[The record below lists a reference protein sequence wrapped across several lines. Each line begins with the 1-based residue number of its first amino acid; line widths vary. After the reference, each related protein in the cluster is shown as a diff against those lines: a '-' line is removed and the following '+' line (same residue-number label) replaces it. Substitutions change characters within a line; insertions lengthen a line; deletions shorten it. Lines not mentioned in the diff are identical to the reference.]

1 MGKVTEVLGGSAVYF
16 ATAASLYTK
25 VNLVA
30 VAGTDFPNKH
40 IRFLA
45 DRGVDIA
52 GLEVVKGDTFRWV
65 GRYDFERNITETLD
79 TRLNVFAD
87 FHPTLPPGYRDS
99 DLVFLAN
106 IDPDLQCEV
115 LNQVS
120 ADRLKVV
127 DTMNFWIRGKSDSL
141 TRAISSVDIAIM
153 DESEARLLSQSHNIF
168 SAARSILKM
177 GPKTVIIKRGQYG
190 AIMLSG
196 DDHFVAPAYPVYEFK
211 DPTGAGDS
219 FAGGFLGYLDQV
231 KEFTPQ
237 ILRQAVIHGTAVA
250 SFTISEFSI
259 DGLRSL
265 TKADVE
271 RRYYELQKCTHF
283 ENKECI
289 I

>member
-1 MGKVTEVLGGSAVYF
+1 MHFQRSIAVGQVAIERLTREPDLYGIYVAQTREAARNRLAGI
-16 ATAASLYTK
+16 ATM
-25 VNLVA
+25 LVRS
-30 VAGTDFPNKH
+30 GLDP
-40 IRFLA
+40 LA
-45 DRGVDIA
+45 KFTRGV
-52 GLEVVKGDTFRWV
+52 GNERLLLSNGSVMEVVSPAATSIHG
-65 GRYDFERNITETLD
+65 E
-79 TRLNVFAD
+79 
-87 FHPTLPPGYRDS
+87 
-99 DLVFLAN
+99 
-106 IDPDLQCEV
+106 
-115 LNQVS
+115 
-120 ADRLKVV
+120 
-127 DTMNFWIRGKSDSL
+127 SL
-141 TRAISSVDIAIM
+141 DIAIM

-196 DDHFVAPAYPVYEFK
+196 DDHFMAPAFPIYEFK

-231 KEFTPQ
+231 NEFTPQ

-265 TKADVE
+265 TKADIE